1 MQLPYRINNIF
12 LRKKWTGQF
21 LPKRCTH
28 LGMIRNVSPS
38 AEVCEQCVALGD
50 RWPALRM
57 CLVCGHVGCCDQA
70 KNQHALKHYRETGH
84 PLTRPYKEPAMNWI
98 WCYADQALL
107 QPRK

>member
-1 MQLPYRINNIF
+1 
-12 LRKKWTGQF
+12 
-21 LPKRCTH
+21 
-28 LGMIRNVSPS
+28 
-38 AEVCEQCVALGD
+38 
-50 RWPALRM
+50 M

-84 PLTRPYKEPAMNWI
+84 PLTKPYKEPAMNWI